1 MKLYVLRSC
10 PYCIRVLRWLE
21 ERDLPV
27 QIVDVPF
34 AHSQRVDLRA
44 VSGQTYVPTLVDGE
58 TVIADDDEAILEYL
72 KEKDRL
78 RVA

>member
-10 PYCIRVLRWLE
+10 PFCIRVLRWLE
-21 ERDLPV
+21 GRDLPV

-34 AHSQRVDLRA
+34 AHSQRADLRA

-72 KEKDRL
+72 KEKERL